1 MKQGQESVNNRA
13 LVMTIDQHGIIVATK
28 VRLNPLYTQNVIK
41 VKAIK
46 KMRRNGQLT

>member
-1 MKQGQESVNNRA
+1 MEQGKESVNNRA

-28 VRLNPLYTQNVIK
+28 VQLNPLYTQNVIK

-46 KMRRNGQLT
+46 KMRRKGQLI